1 MSSNPNDTLIPV
13 GRLGK
18 PHGLRGQL
26 TLHLHHPDSD
36 RIWKA
41 KSFVIRNAAG
51 DRTVQVERLERVTKG
66 GLVSLAG
73 CTSREAADALVHA
86 EVLVPSSFFPPLAEG
101 DGYYAFQLE
110 GLTALS
116 ETGEKLGVVA
126 TLTSFGAGD
135 ILVVDVPGDSWL
147 LPFAEPYVGQVDL
160 VARTVVVRPL
170 DDI

>member
-1 MSSNPNDTLIPV
+1 MSSNPNDALIPV

-41 KSFVIRNAAG
+41 KSLIIRDAAG
-51 DRTVQVERLERVTKG
+51 DRAVQVERLERVPKG
-66 GLVSLAG
+66 GIVSLAG
-73 CTSREAADALVHA
+73 CSSREAADALVHA

-101 DGYYAFQLE
+101 EGYYAFQLE

-116 ETGEKLGVVA
+116 ETGEKVGVVT

-135 ILVVDVPGDSWL
+135 ILVVEVPGDSWL
-147 LPFAEPYVGQVDL
+147 LPFAEPYVGAVDL

-170 DDI
+170 DEI

>member
-1 MSSNPNDTLIPV
+1 MSSNPNDALIPV

-41 KSFVIRNAAG
+41 KELILRDGAG
-51 DRTVQVERLERVTKG
+51 DRTVRVERLERVTKG
-66 GLVSLAG
+66 GIVLLAG
-73 CTSREAADALVHA
+73 CTSREAADTLVHA

-101 DGYYAFQLE
+101 EGFYAFQLE

-116 ETGEKLGVVA
+116 ETGEKVGVVA

-170 DDI
+170 EEV

>member
-41 KSFVIRNAAG
+41 KELTLRDGAG
-51 DRTVQVERLERVTKG
+51 DRIVRVERLERVTKG
-66 GLVSLAG
+66 GIVSLAG

-101 DGYYAFQLE
+101 EGFYAFQLE

-116 ETGEKLGVVA
+116 ETGEKVGVVA

-170 DDI
+170 EEV

>member
-1 MSSNPNDTLIPV
+1 MLSNPNDTLIPV

-41 KSFVIRNAAG
+41 KELILRDGAG
-51 DRTVQVERLERVTKG
+51 DRTVRVERLERVTKG
-66 GLVSLAG
+66 GIVLLAG
-73 CTSREAADALVHA
+73 CTSREAADTLVHA

-101 DGYYAFQLE
+101 EGFYAFQLE

-116 ETGEKLGVVA
+116 ETGEKVGVVA

-170 DDI
+170 EEV

>member
-1 MSSNPNDTLIPV
+1 MLSNPNDTLIPV

-41 KSFVIRNAAG
+41 KELILRDGAG
-51 DRTVQVERLERVTKG
+51 DRTVL
-66 GLVSLAG
+66 LAG
-73 CTSREAADALVHA
+73 CTSREAADTLVHA

-101 DGYYAFQLE
+101 EGFYAFQLE

-116 ETGEKLGVVA
+116 ETGEKVGVVA

-170 DDI
+170 EEV

>member
-1 MSSNPNDTLIPV
+1 MLSNPNDTLIPV

-41 KSFVIRNAAG
+41 KELILRDGAG
-51 DRTVQVERLERVTKG
+51 DRTVRVERLERVTKG
-66 GLVSLAG
+66 GIVLLAG
-73 CTSREAADALVHA
+73 CTSREAADTLVHA

-101 DGYYAFQLE
+101 EGFYAFQLE

-116 ETGEKLGVVA
+116 ETGEKVGVVA

-160 VARTVVVRPL
+160 GARTVVVRPL
-170 DDI
+170 EEV

>member
-1 MSSNPNDTLIPV
+1 MLSNPNDTLIPV

-41 KSFVIRNAAG
+41 KELVLRDGAG
-51 DRTVQVERLERVTKG
+51 DRTVRVERLERVTKG
-66 GLVSLAG
+66 GIVLLAG
-73 CTSREAADALVHA
+73 CTSREAADTLVHA

-101 DGYYAFQLE
+101 EGFYAFQLE

-116 ETGEKLGVVA
+116 ETGEKVGVVA

-170 DDI
+170 EEV

>member
-1 MSSNPNDTLIPV
+1 MSSNPNDALIPV

-41 KSFVIRNAAG
+41 VELILRDGAG
-51 DRTVQVERLERVTKG
+51 DRTVRVERLERVSKG
-66 GLVSLAG
+66 GILSLAG

-86 EVLVPSSFFPPLAEG
+86 EVLVPSSFFPPLVEG

-110 GLTALS
+110 GLTALA
-116 ETGEKLGVVA
+116 ETGEKVGVVT

-135 ILVVDVPGDSWL
+135 ILVVEVSGDSWL
-147 LPFAEPYVGQVDL
+147 LPFAEPYVGKVDL

-170 DDI
+170 EEV